1 MFSRVSTVTRAALL
15 LCVVATASAAAT
27 FAPRD
32 GAPLQGPI
40 AGQPAVFGVP
50 SLAASS
56 TSPSASPSLSPAV
69 SSLVTS
75 PVSPPMVLRGSA
87 PAYLAQSESGLP
99 EPDAGGFMDGADRLM
114 GIVNGWIAA
123 AFFFDVIFWNDAQR
137 LPFIVLWLVVGAIFL
152 TLRMGFINIRAF
164 RHAIQVT
171 RGRFTDPNEPGD
183 VSHFAALSTALS
195 ATVGLGNI
203 AGVAIAITLGGPGAT
218 FWMIVAGLIGM
229 TTKFTECTLGQMY
242 REVRHDG
249 HVLGGPVQYLSKGFA
264 ERGMP
269 GTGRFLAVFFAILC
283 IGGSLGGGNAFQVNQ
298 SMNAIQ
304 ETIPWLATAPWA
316 YGLGMTVLVGIVI
329 IGGIQRIAH
338 VADTIV
344 PLMATIYF
352 AAALTV
358 ILSSLDQVPAALA
371 AIFTQAFAPDAL
383 YGGFVGT
390 LVTGFQR
397 AAFSNE
403 AGAGSASIAHAA
415 ARTKYPVREGIVAL
429 LEPFIDTVVIC
440 TMTALVINISGAY
453 NNPAYADLITGARG
467 AALTSR
473 AFGEHIAW
481 FPYVLSASVFLF
493 AFSTMISWSY
503 YGERCSVWLFGDASS
518 KYFKALFLLF
528 VFLGSIITSTNVLD
542 FGDLMILGMAL
553 PNLVGVY
560 LLHGKVRTALGTYWA
575 SYKAGELQTYR

>member
-1 MFSRVSTVTRAALL
+1 MFSRVNTVTRVALL
-15 LCVVATASAAAT
+15 VCVVATASAAAT

-32 GAPLQGPI
+32 DSTLQRET
-40 AGQPAVFGVP
+40 AGTAVFTAPAV
-50 SLAASS
+50 A
-56 TSPSASPSLSPAV
+56 LSPAAPSY
-69 SSLVTS
+69 SSPGTSSVT
-75 PVSPPMVLRGSA
+75 PPTLLRGSA
-87 PAYLAQSESGLP
+87 PAYLALQQSTLQEPES
-99 EPDAGGFMDGADRLM
+99 GGFMDGADRLM
-114 GIVNGWIAA
+114 GVVNGWIAT
-123 AFFFDVIFWNDAQR
+123 AFFFDVIFWDDTLR
-137 LPFIVLWLVVGAIFL
+137 LPFIVLWLVIGAMFL
-152 TLRMGFINIRAF
+152 TLRMGFINVRAF
-164 RHAIQVT
+164 RHAIHVT
-171 RGRFTDPNEPGD
+171 TGRYTDPREPGD
-183 VSHFAALSTALS
+183 VSHFEALSTALS

-203 AGVAIAITLGGPGAT
+203 AGVAIAITIGGPGAT

-269 GTGRFLAVFFAILC
+269 GTGRFLAVCFALLC

-304 ETIPWLATAPWA
+304 ETVPWLASAPWV
-316 YGLGMTVLVGIVI
+316 YGLGMTALVAVVIV
-329 IGGIQRIAH
+329 GGIRRIAG
-338 VADTIV
+338 VADKIV
-344 PLMATIYF
+344 PLMAFVYM
-352 AAALTV
+352 AAALAV
-358 ILSSLDQVPAALA
+358 ILSSLDQVPGALA
-371 AIFTQAFAPDAL
+371 AIFTQAFAPDAV

-415 ARTKYPVREGIVAL
+415 AKTKYPVREGIVAL

-473 AFGEHIAW
+473 AFGEHISW

-518 KYFKALFLLF
+518 AYFKGLFLLF

-560 LLHGKVRTALGTYWA
+560 LLHGKVRAALGTYWA
-575 SYKAGELQTYR
+575 SYQAGELQTFK